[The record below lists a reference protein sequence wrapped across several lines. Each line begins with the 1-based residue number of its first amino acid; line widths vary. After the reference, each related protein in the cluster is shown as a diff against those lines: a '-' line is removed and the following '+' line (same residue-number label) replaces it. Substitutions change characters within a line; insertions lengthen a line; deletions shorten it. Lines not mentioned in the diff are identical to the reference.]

1 MWAAAF
7 SIKYQLHHMPG
18 RPCAA
23 SVLELNSLKLGRERP
38 HQTMIR
44 LSGSSYS
51 LVPAVSFLYVEVNAP
66 TIPCCNNPSER
77 KHLLVP
83 STTHGGKTLG
93 QTEEER
99 VWKVETGVLEEARG
113 QLRDHLTGKSTCCL
127 FITHTPFSPT
137 KLNYSKNT
145 SVFYCFATH
154 D

>member
-18 RPCAA
+18 GPCAV
-23 SVLELNSLKLGRERP
+23 SVLELNSLKFGREKP
-38 HQTMIR
+38 HQTLIR

-51 LVPAVSFLYVEVNAP
+51 LVPAVSFLFVDVNTP

-77 KHLLVP
+77 AHPLVP
-83 STTHGGKTLG
+83 STTRGGKT
-93 QTEEER
+93 QQKRKECER
-99 VWKVETGVLEEARG
+99 WKQSWRKQEDNWEIIW
-113 QLRDHLTGKSTCCL
+113 QGKSTRCL